1 MADIMPRRARFVI
14 VDWARG
20 AALVAM
26 AIYHLCWDLSFFR
39 FLDVDVAGSPGG
51 RASSTAIAGSFLTLV
66 GISLV
71 LAHGSGVRWQPFLK
85 RLAVLVVAAAGV
97 TLATSVAMPDGMIY
111 FGILHCIAVS
121 CLIGLIFLR
130 APWPL
135 TAAVALACFTAPHIF
150 RSEIFNG
157 FGWLWLG
164 LATVVPRTNDYEP
177 LLPWL
182 GFVLAGIA
190 LVRAVPPARWPVLS
204 GSGRAGK
211 PLAFLGRHSLT
222 FYLIHQPI
230 LFGTVWLAA
239 QIMPVPAQPAAANAL
254 FDRQCVAV
262 CRQSGEDAP
271 TCANYCN
278 CVSGAARADGIW
290 DALIG
295 NRLDQGGRQK
305 LDKAIE
311 VCSR

>member
-1 MADIMPRRARFVI
+1 MPQRARLVI

-20 AALVAM
+20 AALLAM
-26 AIYHLCWDLSFFR
+26 AVYHLCWDLSFFR
-39 FLDVDVAGSPGG
+39 FLDADVSGSPGG

-71 LAHGSGVRWQPFLK
+71 LAHGSGIRWRAFLT
-85 RLAVLVVAAAGV
+85 RFAVLVAAAAAV
-97 TLATSVAMPDGMIY
+97 TLATYVAMPDGMIY
-111 FGILHCIAVS
+111 FGILHSIAVS

-130 APWPL
+130 APWLL
-135 TAAVALACFTAPHIF
+135 TAAVALACFIAPHIF
-150 RSEIFNG
+150 RSDLFNG
-157 FGWLWLG
+157 FGWIWLG

-190 LVRAVPPARWPVLS
+190 FARAVPPARWPVFA
-204 GSGRAGK
+204 GRARVGK
-211 PLAFLGRHSLT
+211 TLAFLGRHSLA
-222 FYLIHQPI
+222 FYLIHQPV
-230 LFGTVWLAA
+230 LFGAVWLAA
-239 QIMPVPAQPAAANAL
+239 QIMPARPVAADAL
-254 FDRQCVAV
+254 FNTQCAAV

-271 TCANYCN
+271 TCADYCS
-278 CVSGAARADGIW
+278 CVAGAARADGIW
-290 DALIG
+290 EALIG
-295 NRLDQGGRQK
+295 NRLDQTGRQK

>member
-1 MADIMPRRARFVI
+1 MAETMPRRARFVI

-20 AALVAM
+20 AALLAM
-26 AIYHLCWDLSFFR
+26 ALYHLCWDLSFFR
-39 FLDVDVAGSPGG
+39 FLDVDVSGSPGG

-71 LAHGSGVRWQPFLK
+71 LAHGSGMRWRAFLT
-85 RLAVLVVAAAGV
+85 RLAVLIAAAAGV
-97 TLATSVAMPDGMIY
+97 TLATYVAMPDGMIY
-111 FGILHCIAVS
+111 FGILHSIAVS

-135 TAAVALACFTAPHIF
+135 TAVAALACFIAPHIF
-150 RSEIFNG
+150 RAEMFNG
-157 FGWLWLG
+157 FGWIWLG
-164 LATVVPRTNDYEP
+164 LATEVPRTNDYEP

-190 LVRAVPPARWPVLS
+190 FARAMPPARWPAFAAQ
-204 GSGRAGK
+204 GRIGR
-211 PLAFLGRHSLT
+211 LFAFLGRHSLA
-222 FYLIHQPI
+222 FYLIHQPV
-230 LFGTVWLAA
+230 LFGMVWLAA
-239 QIMPVPAQPAAANAL
+239 QIMPMRAPVAAEAL
-254 FDRQCVAV
+254 FNTQCSAA
-262 CRQSGEDAP
+262 CRQSGEDAA
-271 TCANYCN
+271 TCTNYCN

-290 DALIG
+290 NALIS